1 MFLDG
6 RNAVGWHVRE
16 GCRLDS
22 IHPANM
28 FFAACGRLDRVLWEV
43 KRIQHDEEYMQESKT
58 DDCDLSL
65 DEVFNSGRA

>member
-1 MFLDG
+1 
-6 RNAVGWHVRE
+6 
-16 GCRLDS
+16 
-22 IHPANM
+22 M